1 MAQGYSSYEVDDGSR
16 SSLLNDIGL
25 TSRIFGGPFIY
36 TDEVDPA
43 LNVGTS
49 SNGLQRMGRMT
60 AQRIMHDPTIIS
72 LCPGKVK
79 FSTGS
84 GSRDAQRLYD
94 YVSSGGNGDIGGIA
108 EDAFGNDKMLFTFK
122 QDYSNYMNYVNLL
135 AGAMACYMKIGD
147 EEVYLPSNDGT
158 AKASGI
164 KFRNMDWRK
173 YQLPSQTV
181 ESTGGLLNYIQ
192 KELES
197 TQRYV
202 HFYGQ
207 NNSSY
212 NEDMSTSTRESNI
225 KNQIESAMNG
235 FNGSD
240 IMQDVT
246 FMSGFST
253 DESTEAL
260 LGTIK
265 NNSGLDSSTGLGQIL
280 GLAGDYLKGGHMVF
294 PQMIADSTFG
304 KSISLSFKFVSP
316 YGDPKSCFMNC
327 YLPLA
332 YLMAMSL
339 PRQLG
344 ANSYTYPFLVKV
356 YSKGWMNCEMGVV
369 TSFRVQR
376 GGQEDTQW
384 TSDTLTTEIDVS
396 MDVTPLYNSLM
407 VSRVGS
413 TPAHVVN
420 FFKNTGLQEYLGTIC
435 GMNMKGDVGS
445 IQLQLARML
454 AGRAVKSIPANIAG
468 AVNDWFADKV
478 KSFVSIP

>member
-1 MAQGYSSYEVDDGSR
+1 MSQGYSSYETDSNSR
-16 SSLLNDIGL
+16 SSLLNDINT

-36 TDEVDPA
+36 TDEVDPR
-43 LNVGTS
+43 LNVGTTG
-49 SNGLQRMGRMT
+49 NREVMGRMT

-79 FSTGS
+79 FSTGAA
-84 GSRDAQRLYD
+84 GSNGAERLYD
-94 YVSSGGNGDIGGIA
+94 YVRYGSGDINDIS
-108 EDAFGNDKMLFTFK
+108 EDSFGDDKMLFTFR

-135 AGAMACYMKIGD
+135 AGAMACYMDIGD

-158 AKASGI
+158 AVKSGI
-164 KFRNMDWRK
+164 KYRDMDWRK
-173 YQLPSQTV
+173 YQIPKENPS
-181 ESTGGLLNYIQ
+181 SRGGLFASIQ
-192 KELES
+192 NELS
-197 TQRYV
+197 ATQRYV

-212 NEDMSTSTRESNI
+212 SEDMSTSTRESNI
-225 KNQIESAMNG
+225 KSQLESAMSS

-240 IMQDVT
+240 IMQDAA
-246 FMSGFST
+246 FMAGFGT
-253 DESTEAL
+253 DETTTAL
-260 LGTIK
+260 LGNITNK
-265 NNSGLDSSTGLGQIL
+265 LGLGENTALGQIF

-294 PQMIADSTFG
+294 PQMVADSSFG
-304 KSISLSFKFVSP
+304 KSINLSFKFVSP

-376 GGQEDTQW
+376 GGQEDIQW

-407 VSRVGS
+407 VTKPSNGI
-413 TPAHVVN
+413 N

-435 GMNMKGDVGS
+435 GMDMKGDIGN
-445 IQLQLARML
+445 IQIKLARMI
-454 AGRAVKSIPANIAG
+454 AGQAIGGIPANIAG
-468 AVNDWFADKV
+468 AINDWFADKV

>member
-1 MAQGYSSYEVDDGSR
+1 MAQGYTNYIADDNSR
-16 SSLLNDIGL
+16 AALLNDINV
-25 TSRIFGGPFIY
+25 TSRSFGGPFIY
-36 TDEVDPA
+36 TDAVDPA
-43 LNVGTS
+43 LNVGAARS
-49 SNGLQRMGRMT
+49 GNQIMGRMT

-79 FSTGS
+79 FSSGS
-84 GSRDAQRLYD
+84 GSDGAQRLYD
-94 YVSSGGNGDIGGIA
+94 YVANGTGDIGSIS
-108 EDAFGNDKMLFTFK
+108 EDSFGNDKMLFTFK

-158 AKASGI
+158 AKSSGI

-173 YQLPSQTV
+173 YQLPSETV
-181 ESTGGLLNYIQ
+181 ESTGGLFNKVQ
-192 KELES
+192 KELEN

-225 KNQIESAMNG
+225 KSQIEGAMSS

-253 DESTEAL
+253 DESTAAL
-260 LGTIK
+260 LGMIK
-265 NNSGLDSSTGLGQIL
+265 NNSGLDSTTGLGQIL

-407 VSRVGS
+407 VSKVGN
-413 TPAHVVN
+413 PANNLN

-435 GMNMKGDVGS
+435 GMNMKGDIGN

-454 AGRAVKSIPANIAG
+454 AGQSVRSIPANIAG

-478 KSFVSIP
+478 KSFVNIP

>member
-1 MAQGYSSYEVDDGSR
+1 MAQGYRNYIADDRSR
-16 SSLLNDIGL
+16 ATLLNDINV

-36 TDEVDPA
+36 TDAVDPA
-43 LNVGTS
+43 LNVGAAS
-49 SNGLQRMGRMT
+49 GGNQIMGRMT

-79 FSTGS
+79 FSSGS
-84 GSRDAQRLYD
+84 GSNGAQRLYD
-94 YVSSGGNGDIGGIA
+94 YVANGNGDIGSIS
-108 EDAFGNDKMLFTFK
+108 EDSFGNDKMLFTFK

-158 AKASGI
+158 AKSSGI

-173 YQLPSQTV
+173 YQLPSETV
-181 ESTGGLLNYIQ
+181 ESTGGLFRKVQ

-225 KNQIESAMNG
+225 KSQIESAMSS
-235 FNGSD
+235 FAGSD

-253 DESTEAL
+253 DESTAAL
-260 LGTIK
+260 LGTIR
-265 NNSGLDSSTGLGQIL
+265 NNSGLDSTTGLGQIL

-376 GGQEDTQW
+376 GGQEDIQW

-407 VSRVGS
+407 VSKVGN
-413 TPAHVVN
+413 PANNLN
-420 FFKNTGLQEYLGTIC
+420 FFKNSGLQEYLGTIC
-435 GMNMKGDVGS
+435 GMNMKGDIGN

-454 AGRAVKSIPANIAG
+454 AGQSVRSIPANIAG
-468 AVNDWFADKV
+468 VVNDWFADKV
-478 KSFVSIP
+478 KSFVNIP